1 MLRFSSFLIEFN
13 LKKNTW
19 EYIITSKDKKYA
31 GNNLVDLVQTA
42 YRVTPDGSFV
52 NALKDVLPSDWV
64 VIDLDDNPDID
75 ATIFYRKSRSNEKWT
90 GRKIQGIG
98 HDGTQEAKT
107 KVIDRLVKE
116 LEITGTWIEA
126 SHALEKVLLK
136 KGVKP
141 ITDVKIL
148 QTLFNDPKLK
158 MISDTSYS
166 RSLLDGK
173 LIQETVFGHPR
184 LA

>member
-1 MLRFSSFLIEFN
+1 MLNFSSFLIELA

-19 EYIITSKDKKYA
+19 EYVVTSKDKRYA

-42 YRVTPDGSFV
+42 YKATPDGSFI

-75 ATIFYRKSRSNEKWT
+75 ATIFYRQARSNEKWK
-90 GRKIQGIG
+90 GRKVQGIG
-98 HDGTQEAKT
+98 HDGSTEAKT
-107 KVIDRLVKE
+107 KVIDRLVTE
-116 LEITGTWIEA
+116 LGKSGTWIEA
-126 SHALEKVLLK
+126 SHALERVLLK

-141 ITDVKIL
+141 VTDVKVL
-148 QTLFNDPKLK
+148 QKLFNDDKLK
-158 MISDTSYS
+158 MVSATSYE
-166 RSLLDGK
+166 RSLGDGK
-173 LIQETVFGHPR
+173 VIQETVFGLPK

>member
-1 MLRFSSFLIEFN
+1 MLNFSSFLIELK

-19 EYIITSKDKKYA
+19 EYVITSKDKKYV

-42 YRVTPDGSFV
+42 YRATPDGSFV

-75 ATIFYRKSRSNEKWT
+75 ATIFYRKARSGEKWT
-90 GRKIQGIG
+90 GRKVQGIG
-98 HDGTQEAKT
+98 HDGSQDAKT

-116 LEITGTWIEA
+116 LSTPGTWVEA

-141 ITDVKIL
+141 VTDVTVL
-148 QTLFNDPKLK
+148 QALFNDPKLK

-166 RSLLDGK
+166 RSLPDGK
-173 LIQETVFGHPR
+173 LIQETVFGRPR